1 MSTQAI
7 SLIEKALSP
16 DEAQQL
22 EFASKIDLV
31 VKSFPPKFVQQELF
45 PFLATWVPRNNKI
58 IVSTLCSNVDKLAS
72 VQGAFISLAPVVE
85 SFLSSENQE
94 NAKIVR
100 DKLLSIG
107 KVQSIDAN
115 GFLKRLAQSPLDF
128 VRSFVPSIIS
138 LLSSDEDKKAIYSI
152 LAYDVSFKVR
162 TAVCISIPKLSIDL
176 AKQVAISLLK
186 DNHSRIKALLP
197 VVCSKTSFFF
207 EVIAPTLVEDH
218 DWSVRASVAKELVNA
233 KDSKEAL
240 RFCCLLIEDSV
251 WQVIL
256 CALKSLTIILKRT
269 NGELQTHDFL
279 AKILETFMR
288 ILPYQQLSLKNAVID
303 AFIAIFQS
311 TNLENDK
318 VSLFVSN
325 VITRQPQ
332 TAKLHFI
339 DAVTSAN
346 LKQVIVMM
354 RDNLYNL
361 VVSLLSSDQWRIR
374 LGIINAIN
382 AIASLNGEQE
392 LKKSFSDL
400 CFQTLDDKATPV
412 RIAAAEEFTKFFIE
426 AKSDKLY
433 PDCFVQL
440 KMSDSFRKRQ
450 SALTLL
456 KDIAKFSTKENK
468 AKIVEEMK
476 YFENDACEN
485 VVNLAKD
492 LISQIQ

>member
-1 MSTQAI
+1 
-7 SLIEKALSP
+7 
-16 DEAQQL
+16 
-22 EFASKIDLV
+22 
-31 VKSFPPKFVQQELF
+31 
-45 PFLATWVPRNNKI
+45 
-58 IVSTLCSNVDKLAS
+58 
-72 VQGAFISLAPVVE
+72 
-85 SFLSSENQE
+85 
-94 NAKIVR
+94 
-100 DKLLSIG
+100 
-107 KVQSIDAN
+107 
-115 GFLKRLAQSPLDF
+115 
-128 VRSFVPSIIS
+128 
-138 LLSSDEDKKAIYSI
+138 
-152 LAYDVSFKVR
+152 
-162 TAVCISIPKLSIDL
+162 
-176 AKQVAISLLK
+176 
-186 DNHSRIKALLP
+186 
-197 VVCSKTSFFF
+197 
-207 EVIAPTLVEDH
+207 
-218 DWSVRASVAKELVNA
+218 
-233 KDSKEAL
+233 
-240 RFCCLLIEDSV
+240 
-251 WQVIL
+251 
-256 CALKSLTIILKRT
+256 
-269 NGELQTHDFL
+269 
-279 AKILETFMR
+279 
-288 ILPYQQLSLKNAVID
+288 
-303 AFIAIFQS
+303 
-311 TNLENDK
+311 
-318 VSLFVSN
+318 
-325 VITRQPQ
+325 
-332 TAKLHFI
+332 
-339 DAVTSAN
+339 
-346 LKQVIVMM
+346 MM